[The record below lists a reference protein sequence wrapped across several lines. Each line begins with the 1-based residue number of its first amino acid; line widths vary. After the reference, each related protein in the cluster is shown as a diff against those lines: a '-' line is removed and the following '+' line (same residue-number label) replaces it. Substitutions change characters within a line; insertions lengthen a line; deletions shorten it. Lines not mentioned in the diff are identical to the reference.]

1 MSGDARCAAVGPPE
15 QLWLV
20 RHGQSTG
27 NVANAA
33 AAEAQSE
40 RLELATRDMDV
51 PLSDLGREQ
60 ATALGRGLR
69 RRRAAEL
76 PTVVLASPYLRAQ
89 QTAEI
94 ALQAGGGALAALP
107 VRSDERLRDRDLG
120 IFDGLTWRGIQ
131 AQFPEQAALRSRLGK
146 FYQRPPGG
154 ESWTDVLLRL
164 RSVHETLRHDHAG
177 ERVAIFSHDV
187 VVLLF
192 RYLYDDMDE
201 RSVLELGIKN
211 PVANC
216 SLTTFVRDGDR
227 LRLESYNVVSPLQQ
241 DHTEVTVE
249 QDERVSGS

>member
-1 MSGDARCAAVGPPE
+1 MSGEHQPPE
-15 QLWLV
+15 RLWVV

-27 NVANAA
+27 NVAHAVA
-33 AAEAQSE
+33 TASQSE
-40 RLELATRDMDV
+40 RLQLETRDMDV

-60 ATALGRGLR
+60 AGALGRWLSGR
-69 RRRAAEL
+69 PADQL

-89 QTAEI
+89 ETARI
-94 ALQAGGGALAALP
+94 VLDSCGGDASALT

-120 IFDGLTWRGIQ
+120 VFDGLTWRGIQ
-131 AQFPEQAALRSRLGK
+131 AQFPDLAAMRSRLGK

-164 RSVHETLRHDHAG
+164 RSLHETLIHELAG
-177 ERVAIFSHDV
+177 ERVMIFSHDV

-201 RSVLELGIKN
+201 RGVLELGVRD

-216 SLTTFVRDGDR
+216 SLTSFVSDGRR
-227 LRLESYNVVSPLQQ
+227 LRLESYNEVAPMTESS
-241 DHTEVTVE
+241 TEVTV
-249 QDERVSGS
+249 QDGANVSAK

>member
-1 MSGDARCAAVGPPE
+1 VRPPE

-27 NVANAA
+27 NVAHAA
-33 AAEAQSE
+33 AAAAQSE

-60 ATALGRGLR
+60 ASALGRWLGR
-69 RRRAAEL
+69 RPANEL

-89 QTAEI
+89 QTAAI
-94 ALQAGGGALAALP
+94 ALQTCGGPVAALHL
-107 VRSDERLRDRDLG
+107 RSDERLRDRDLG

-164 RSVHETLRHDHAG
+164 RSVQESLRHDYAG
-177 ERVAIFSHDV
+177 ERVVIFSHDV
-187 VVLLF
+187 IVLLF
-192 RYLYDDMDE
+192 RYLIDDMDE
-201 RSVLELGIKN
+201 RSVLELGLSN

-227 LRLESYNVVSPLQQ
+227 LRLESYNVVAPLEE
-241 DHTEVTVE
+241 DSTEVTAQE
-249 QDERVSGS
+249 DERVGGD

>member
-1 MSGDARCAAVGPPE
+1 MSGAHQPP
-15 QLWLV
+15 QRLWLV

-27 NVANAA
+27 NVAHAA
-33 AAEAQSE
+33 ATASQSE
-40 RLELATRDMDV
+40 RLQLETRDMDV

-60 ATALGRGLR
+60 AAALGRWLSGR
-69 RRRAAEL
+69 EVDQL

-89 QTAEI
+89 QTAGI
-94 ALQAGGGALAALP
+94 VLDNCGGAAPGLT

-120 IFDGLTWRGIQ
+120 VFDGLTWRGIQ
-131 AQFPEQAALRSRLGK
+131 AQFPDLAAMRSRLGK

-164 RSVHETLRHDHAG
+164 RSLHETLVHDYSD
-177 ERVAIFSHDV
+177 ERVMIFSHDV

-201 RSVLELGIKN
+201 RGVLELGVRD

-216 SLTTFVRDGDR
+216 SLTSFVRDDSR
-227 LRLESYNVVSPLQQ
+227 LRLESYNQVAPLAESG
-241 DHTEVTVE
+241 TEVTM
-249 QDERVSGS
+249 QDGENVTAN

>member
-1 MSGDARCAAVGPPE
+1 MSGEHRPPE
-15 QLWLV
+15 LLWLV

-27 NVANAA
+27 NVAHAA
-33 AAEAQSE
+33 ATESQSE
-40 RLELATRDMDV
+40 RLQLETRDMDV

-60 ATALGRGLR
+60 AAALGRWLSR
-69 RRRAAEL
+69 RGADEL

-89 QTAEI
+89 QTARI
-94 ALQAGGGALAALP
+94 ALDSCAGAAAGLT

-120 IFDGLTWRGIQ
+120 VFDGLTWRGIQ
-131 AQFPEQAALRSRLGK
+131 AQFPDLAALRSRLGK

-164 RSVHETLRHDHAG
+164 RSLHETLIHELQG
-177 ERVAIFSHDV
+177 ERVMIFSHDV

-201 RSVLELGIKN
+201 RGVLDLGLTD

-216 SLTTFVRDGDR
+216 SLTSFVSDGER
-227 LRLESYNVVSPLQQ
+227 LRLESYNKVAPLAESS
-241 DHTEVTVE
+241 TEVTVE
-249 QDERVSGS
+249 EDEDVSTS